1 MTLAEALKQIRTIS
15 RITGIKVILVD
26 ALNESAV
33 SFYKAYGFNE
43 LDDDK
48 MKLFVKVSNLDMI

>member
-1 MTLAEALKQIRTIS
+1 M
-15 RITGIKVILVD
+15 D

-33 SFYKAYGFNE
+33 SFYKAYGFVE

-48 MKLFVKVSNLDMI
+48 MKLFISVADIDSI

>member
-1 MTLAEALKQIRTIS
+1 M
-15 RITGIKVILVD
+15 LVD

-33 SFYKAYGFNE
+33 SFYKAYGFEE

-48 MKLFVKVSNLDMI
+48 MKLFAKVRDLDAI